1 MTVEKVLKFSV
12 YGLLTDRAQDK
23 DLYVLITIIWRHK
36 TSSPKQTEIKLADG
50 KIWTAKVEVLKDS
63 DTESFYLGYEDL
75 LKAGLEE
82 PGRPVS
88 SPELVHRALKKIRPD
103 SPDVTRAAKRVE
115 LAKKNLRKI
124 HEVEEKCI
132 ESEKSYLCEV
142 HKSRKSNE
150 TLKNSPKGSPING
163 KCIKEGRVEGE
174 GGEGGEE
181 GGRPRENE
189 LEPGNRRESL
199 GAICKTQKRYVH

>member
-1 MTVEKVLKFSV
+1 MTWPILK
-12 YGLLTDRAQDK
+12 LLKYQ
-23 DLYVLITIIWRHK
+23 
-36 TSSPKQTEIKLADG
+36 
-50 KIWTAKVEVLKDS
+50 VEVLKDS

-124 HEVEEKCI
+124 LEVEEKCI

-181 GGRPRENE
+181 VGRPRENE

-199 GAICKTQKRYVH
+199 GAICKTQKRWGMMVVTQYTIINSNTTFSPQLYPI

>member
-1 MTVEKVLKFSV
+1 MYWHLTWPILK
-12 YGLLTDRAQDK
+12 LLKYQ
-23 DLYVLITIIWRHK
+23 
-36 TSSPKQTEIKLADG
+36 
-50 KIWTAKVEVLKDS
+50 VEVLKDS

-124 HEVEEKCI
+124 LEVEEKCI

-174 GGEGGEE
+174 GEGEGGEE

-189 LEPGNRRESL
+189 LEPGKRKESL
-199 GAICKTQKRYVH
+199 GAISKTQKRWGMMVVTQYTIINSNTPFPPPVGSYLKF

>member
-1 MTVEKVLKFSV
+1 MKLLK
-12 YGLLTDRAQDK
+12 YQ
-23 DLYVLITIIWRHK
+23 
-36 TSSPKQTEIKLADG
+36 
-50 KIWTAKVEVLKDS
+50 VEVLKDS

-174 GGEGGEE
+174 GGEGGEGGAGGEE

-189 LEPGNRRESL
+189 LEQGNRRESL
-199 GAICKTQKRYVH
+199 GAICKTQKRWGMMIVTQYTIINSNTTFSPQLYPI